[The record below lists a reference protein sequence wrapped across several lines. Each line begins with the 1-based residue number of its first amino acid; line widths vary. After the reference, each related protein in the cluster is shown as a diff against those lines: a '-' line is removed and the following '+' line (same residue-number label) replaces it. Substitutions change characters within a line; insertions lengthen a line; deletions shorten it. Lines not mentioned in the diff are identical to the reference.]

1 LLVTSTV
8 SAWAVNESNATRVPN
23 AKAAAVGLTKFNNM
37 VDYSG
42 NVAVNQSPLR
52 LMAFAPV
59 NRGQMQRLI
68 KSGCGFH
75 HTEQHWLNLPED
87 LGGSPATIDRRRA

>member
-1 LLVTSTV
+1 
-8 SAWAVNESNATRVPN
+8 
-23 AKAAAVGLTKFNNM
+23 M

-42 NVAVNQSPLR
+42 NAAVNQSPLR
-52 LMAFAPV
+52 LMAFATA

-68 KSGCGFH
+68 KSGCGFD

-87 LGGSPATIDRRRA
+87 LGESRDNRQTPSINKQCSTNLSLIAK